1 MDVKSPSKSPRP
13 PSQLRKGTERKMGS
27 QRSIN
32 NLESVEPPKRED
44 KYRTATN
51 LAHKKNA

>member
-1 MDVKSPSKSPRP
+1 MDVRSPSKSPRP